1 MSDQPTMICPNT
13 ENKQPALLQNLG
25 DVLVFII
32 YLIELDMIE
41 WPAKS
46 RRAIL
51 SSCEDGQIIEQA

>member
-1 MSDQPTMICPNT
+1 MICPNT